1 MTTMYQ
7 PVKELDDIRVEIQ
20 RLKARE
26 KSLRAV
32 LLSRPFR
39 QGANSDEDTVER
51 QLRQVFRQPRFFQRT
66 GT

>member
-1 MTTMYQ
+1 MTVTYQ
-7 PVKELDDIRVEIQ
+7 PAKELDDIRMEIQ

-39 QGANSDEDTVER
+39 RGATSDEDSVER

>member
-1 MTTMYQ
+1 MTITYQ

-39 QGANSDEDTVER
+39 QGESGDADTVER